1 MSVPKQSVP
10 RASQEQQ
17 GLLPDEIAKIRRPF
31 EEASML
37 PLRCYSDPA
46 FFAFELD
53 SVFRHSWLPVGRL
66 DQLVNPG
73 DYITREFFNEPVVVV
88 RDKQGDLHALSNV
101 CRHRGRRVVEGNG
114 NCAKAGVFLCPY
126 HNWVYDLNGALRGAP
141 FMDKTANFKPR
152 DWRLPQLACDVWQG
166 FVFVNFDQDAAPLS
180 KRLGTLDK
188 VLAPFKIPEMK
199 TVPFYDY
206 PAPWNW
212 KHTIE
217 NFSEAYHQPPIHPET
232 FEPWC
237 PAVLCRYE
245 DVDGPYNLFWMP
257 TANGGALPTAF
268 PPIEDLPEN
277 YKSTTL
283 VVNVFPY
290 FHLLIDPACIV
301 WLDMNITGAQETRNI
316 WRVMVPPSTRAL
328 ADFDERNQKFLDT
341 IRPVWDEDSFACT
354 GAAVGSRSQL
364 GEQGRLSWMEK
375 SIHQFQLWLVD
386 RYTRQRA

>member
-1 MSVPKQSVP
+1 LRSGGSWKHSRFLSTDFGFSGVARLCSMT
-10 RASQEQQ
+10 
-17 GLLPDEIAKIRRPF
+17 RRFIPF
-31 EEASML
+31 EEKAYGS
-37 PLRCYSDPA
+37 LR
-46 FFAFELD
+46 
-53 SVFRHSWLPVGRL
+53 R
-66 DQLVNPG
+66 
-73 DYITREFFNEPVVVV
+73 TV
-88 RDKQGDLHALSNV
+88 RATST
-101 CRHRGRRVVEGNG
+101 
-114 NCAKAGVFLCPY
+114 
-126 HNWVYDLNGALRGAP
+126 LR
-141 FMDKTANFKPR
+141 
-152 DWRLPQLACDVWQG
+152 QG
-166 FVFVNFDQDAAPLS
+166 FVFVNFDRDVPRLS

-301 WLDMNITGAQETRNI
+301 WLDINITGAQETRNI

-328 ADFDERNQKFLDT
+328 PDFEERNQKFLDT
-341 IRPVWDEDSFACT
+341 IRPVWDEDTFACT
-354 GAAVGSRSQL
+354 GAAAGARSQL
-364 GEQGRLSWMEK
+364 GEQGRLSWMKK

-386 RYTRQRA
+386 RYTHQPG